1 MIFPVG
7 DNLNSENTKNL
18 AQCDNPNPKIAKVR
32 LLQTALVL
40 LSSFFV
46 AELIAA
52 TSSHSLSLLADAG
65 HVLSDVAALAITL
78 TATWYSSLEK
88 SKSVD
93 CAIELSSGTILN
105 NRQDACSTKI
115 EFYGGVGIGTIVK
128 NRQDASSTKSESSC
142 GVGILPART
151 IVKNRQDACATKSES
166 SCGVGILPARTTVK
180 NRQDASSTKSES
192 SCGVGILPARPE
204 IIAALVNSISLVAI
218 ALWIAAESIARL
230 QSPTPEV
237 EGLPMLITAIV
248 GLSINSINACCLHS
262 CCHGDLNLKSAFLHA
277 VADIFSSV
285 GVIVAAIA
293 VAWLHWNW
301 ADGLIS
307 LLVSAS
313 IILLTLPLLI
323 ESIQLLLG
331 KVSAISANQ
340 EPCDCERAS
349 AEKLLF
355 PSLEEMIK

>member
-1 MIFPVG
+1 MTFLVR
-7 DNLNSENTKNL
+7 DNFDSENAKDI
-18 AQCDNPNPKIAKVR
+18 AQCEKTNPRIGKVR

-52 TSSHSLSLLADAG
+52 LNSHSLSLLADAG
-65 HVLSDVAALAITL
+65 HVFSDVAALAITL
-78 TATWYSSLEK
+78 TATWYSSLK
-88 SKSVD
+88 NRSKSVD
-93 CAIELSSGTILN
+93 CAIELSSGTILK
-105 NRQDACSTKI
+105 NRQDACSTNS
-115 EFYGGVGIGTIVK
+115 EF
-128 NRQDASSTKSESSC
+128 DC
-142 GVGILPART
+142 GVGILPAR
-151 IVKNRQDACATKSES
+151 
-166 SCGVGILPARTTVK
+166 G
-180 NRQDASSTKSES
+180 
-192 SCGVGILPARPE
+192 E
-204 IIAALVNSISLVAI
+204 IIAALINSISLVAI
-218 ALWIAAESIARL
+218 ALWIAAESIGRL

-285 GVIVAAIA
+285 GVIIAAIA

-340 EPCDCERAS
+340 QPCDCEKVS

-355 PSLEEMIK
+355 PSLEELIK

>member
-1 MIFPVG
+1 MTFRVR
-7 DNLNSENTKNL
+7 DNFKPENTKNL
-18 AQCDNPNPKIAKVR
+18 AQCDNPNPRIAKVR

-78 TATWYSSLEK
+78 TATWYSSLK
-88 SKSVD
+88 SSKSVD
-93 CAIELSSGTILN
+93 CAIELSSGTIVN
-105 NRQDACSTKI
+105 NRQDACSTKS
-115 EFYGGVGIGTIVK
+115 EFSG
-128 NRQDASSTKSESSC
+128 
-142 GVGILPART
+142 GVGILPAR
-151 IVKNRQDACATKSES
+151 
-166 SCGVGILPARTTVK
+166 G
-180 NRQDASSTKSES
+180 
-192 SCGVGILPARPE
+192 E

-218 ALWIAAESIARL
+218 ALWIAVESIARL

-285 GVIVAAIA
+285 GVILAAIA

-331 KVSAISANQ
+331 NVSETSAIQ
-340 EPCDCERAS
+340 QPCDCEKVS

-355 PSLEEMIK
+355 PSLEELIK

>member
-7 DNLNSENTKNL
+7 DNFNSENTKNL
-18 AQCDNPNPKIAKVR
+18 AQCDNPNPRIAKVR

-78 TATWYSSLEK
+78 TATWYSSVK
-88 SKSVD
+88 RSKSVD
-93 CAIELSSGTILN
+93 CAIELTA
-105 NRQDACSTKI
+105 D
-115 EFYGGVGIGTIVK
+115 
-128 NRQDASSTKSESSC
+128 
-142 GVGILPART
+142 T
-151 IVKNRQDACATKSES
+151 IVKNRQDACSTKSEFS
-166 SCGVGILPARTTVK
+166 GGVGILPAR
-180 NRQDASSTKSES
+180 
-192 SCGVGILPARPE
+192 GE

-285 GVIVAAIA
+285 GVILAAIA

-331 KVSAISANQ
+331 NVSAISAIQ
-340 EPCDCERAS
+340 EPCDCEKVS

-355 PSLEEMIK
+355 PSLEELIK

>member
-1 MIFPVG
+1 MTFLVR
-7 DNLNSENTKNL
+7 DNFDSENAKDI
-18 AQCDNPNPKIAKVR
+18 AQCENINPRIGKIR

-52 TSSHSLSLLADAG
+52 LNSHSLSLLADAG
-65 HVLSDVAALAITL
+65 HVFSDVAALAITL
-78 TATWYSSLEK
+78 TATWYSSVKRK

-93 CAIELSSGTILN
+93 CTIELRSGSILK
-105 NRQDACSTKI
+105 NRQDACSTNS
-115 EFYGGVGIGTIVK
+115 EFAG
-128 NRQDASSTKSESSC
+128 
-142 GVGILPART
+142 GVGILPARKKLVENGA
-151 IVKNRQDACATKSES
+151 ISAIAQSPIPD
-166 SCGVGILPARTTVK
+166 
-180 NRQDASSTKSES
+180 
-192 SCGVGILPARPE
+192 RPE
-204 IIAALVNSISLVAI
+204 IIAALINSISLVAI
-218 ALWIAAESIARL
+218 ALWIAVESIARL

-285 GVIVAAIA
+285 GVILAAIA

-331 KVSAISANQ
+331 KVSAISASQ
-340 EPCDCERAS
+340 QPCDCEKVNS
-349 AEKLLF
+349 EKLLF
-355 PSLEEMIK
+355 PSLEELIK

>member
-1 MIFPVG
+1 MTFRVR
-7 DNLNSENTKNL
+7 DNFKPENTKNL
-18 AQCDNPNPKIAKVR
+18 AQCDNPNPRIAKVR

-78 TATWYSSLEK
+78 TATWYSSLK
-88 SKSVD
+88 SSKSVD
-93 CAIELSSGTILN
+93 CAIELNSGTIVN
-105 NRQDACSTKI
+105 NRQDACSTKS
-115 EFYGGVGIGTIVK
+115 EFSG
-128 NRQDASSTKSESSC
+128 
-142 GVGILPART
+142 GVGILPAR
-151 IVKNRQDACATKSES
+151 
-166 SCGVGILPARTTVK
+166 G
-180 NRQDASSTKSES
+180 
-192 SCGVGILPARPE
+192 E

-218 ALWIAAESIARL
+218 ALWIAVESIARL

-285 GVIVAAIA
+285 GVILAAIA

-331 KVSAISANQ
+331 NVSAISAIQ
-340 EPCDCERAS
+340 QPCDCEKVS

-355 PSLEEMIK
+355 PSLEELIK

>member
-1 MIFPVG
+1 MTFLVR
-7 DNLNSENTKNL
+7 DNFDSENAKDI
-18 AQCDNPNPKIAKVR
+18 AQCENTNPRIGKVR

-52 TSSHSLSLLADAG
+52 LNSHSLSLLADAG
-65 HVLSDVAALAITL
+65 HVFSDVAALAITL
-78 TATWYSSLEK
+78 TATWYSSVKRK

-93 CAIELSSGTILN
+93 CAIELRSGSILK
-105 NRQDACSTKI
+105 NRQDACSTNS
-115 EFYGGVGIGTIVK
+115 ESSSGVGIGTIVK
-128 NRQDASSTKSESSC
+128 NRQDACE
-142 GVGILPART
+142 A
-151 IVKNRQDACATKSES
+151 N
-166 SCGVGILPARTTVK
+166 
-180 NRQDASSTKSES
+180 SES

-204 IIAALVNSISLVAI
+204 IIAALINSISLVAI

-285 GVIVAAIA
+285 GVILAAIA

-331 KVSAISANQ
+331 KVSAISASQ
-340 EPCDCERAS
+340 QPCDCEKVS

-355 PSLEEMIK
+355 PSLEELIK

>member
-7 DNLNSENTKNL
+7 DNFNPENTKNL
-18 AQCDNPNPKIAKVR
+18 AQCDNPNPRIAKVR

-78 TATWYSSLEK
+78 TATWYSSVK
-88 SKSVD
+88 RSKSVD
-93 CAIELSSGTILN
+93 CAIELTA
-105 NRQDACSTKI
+105 D
-115 EFYGGVGIGTIVK
+115 
-128 NRQDASSTKSESSC
+128 
-142 GVGILPART
+142 T
-151 IVKNRQDACATKSES
+151 IVKNRQDACSTKSEFS
-166 SCGVGILPARTTVK
+166 GGVGILPAR
-180 NRQDASSTKSES
+180 
-192 SCGVGILPARPE
+192 GE

-285 GVIVAAIA
+285 GVILAAIA

-331 KVSAISANQ
+331 NVSAISAIQ
-340 EPCDCERAS
+340 EPCDCEKVS

-355 PSLEEMIK
+355 PSLEELIK

>member
-1 MIFPVG
+1 MIFPVE
-7 DNLNSENTKNL
+7 DNFNSQSTKHRARCGNET
-18 AQCDNPNPKIAKVR
+18 PKIAKVQ
-32 LLQTALVL
+32 LLQTALIL

-52 TSSHSLSLLADAG
+52 LNSHSLSLLADAG
-65 HVLSDVAALAITL
+65 HVFSDVAALAITL
-78 TATWYSSLEK
+78 AATLYSSLK
-88 SKSVD
+88 ARKHS
-93 CAIELSSGTILN
+93 
-105 NRQDACSTKI
+105 
-115 EFYGGVGIGTIVK
+115 
-128 NRQDASSTKSESSC
+128 SESRSNSPDNFSK
-142 GVGILPART
+142 IPT
-151 IVKNRQDACATKSES
+151 
-166 SCGVGILPARTTVK
+166 
-180 NRQDASSTKSES
+180 
-192 SCGVGILPARPE
+192 RPE

-230 QSPTPEV
+230 QSPTPELD
-237 EGLPMLITAIV
+237 GFPMLITAIV
-248 GLSINSINACCLHS
+248 GLSVNSINAFCLHS

-277 VADIFSSV
+277 IADICSSI

-323 ESIQLLLG
+323 ESIKLLLG
-331 KVSAISANQ
+331 KVSTISAIQ
-340 EPCDCERAS
+340 QPCDCPKIS

-355 PSLEEMIK
+355 PSLEELIK

>member
-1 MIFPVG
+1 MTFPVG
-7 DNLNSENTKNL
+7 DNFNSENTKNL
-18 AQCDNPNPKIAKVR
+18 AQCDNANPRIAKVR

-52 TSSHSLSLLADAG
+52 INSHSLSLLADAG

-78 TATWYSSLEK
+78 TATWYSSLK
-88 SKSVD
+88 RSKLVD
-93 CAIELSSGTILN
+93 CAIELSSDTML
-105 NRQDACSTKI
+105 
-115 EFYGGVGIGTIVK
+115 K
-128 NRQDASSTKSESSC
+128 NRQDTCSTNSEFDC
-142 GVGILPART
+142 GVGILPAR
-151 IVKNRQDACATKSES
+151 
-166 SCGVGILPARTTVK
+166 G
-180 NRQDASSTKSES
+180 
-192 SCGVGILPARPE
+192 E

-218 ALWIAAESIARL
+218 ALWIATESIARL
-230 QSPTPEV
+230 LSPTPEV
-237 EGLPMLITAIV
+237 EGLPILITAII

-285 GVIVAAIA
+285 GVILAAIA

-331 KVSAISANQ
+331 NVSAISAIQ
-340 EPCDCERAS
+340 EPCDCEIVRVK
-349 AEKLLF
+349 KLLF
-355 PSLEEMIK
+355 PTLEQLIK

>member
-7 DNLNSENTKNL
+7 DNFNSENTTHLVRCGN
-18 AQCDNPNPKIAKVR
+18 DTPKIAKVR
-32 LLQTALVL
+32 LLQTALIL

-52 TSSHSLSLLADAG
+52 LNSHSLSLLADAG
-65 HVLSDVAALAITL
+65 HVFSDIAALAITL
-78 TATWYSSLEK
+78 AATLYSSLK
-88 SKSVD
+88 TRKHS
-93 CAIELSSGTILN
+93 
-105 NRQDACSTKI
+105 
-115 EFYGGVGIGTIVK
+115 
-128 NRQDASSTKSESSC
+128 SESRSNTADHFSN
-142 GVGILPART
+142 LPT
-151 IVKNRQDACATKSES
+151 
-166 SCGVGILPARTTVK
+166 
-180 NRQDASSTKSES
+180 
-192 SCGVGILPARPE
+192 RPE

-230 QSPTPEV
+230 LSPTAEV

-248 GLSINSINACCLHS
+248 GLSVNSINAFCLHS

-277 VADIFSSV
+277 VADVCSSI

-323 ESIQLLLG
+323 ESSQLLLG
-331 KVSAISANQ
+331 KVSAISAIQ
-340 EPCDCERAS
+340 EPCDCEKLS

-355 PSLEEMIK
+355 PSLEELIK

>member
-1 MIFPVG
+1 MTLPVG
-7 DNLNSENTKNL
+7 DNFNSQNTKNL
-18 AQCDNPNPKIAKVR
+18 TQCDNANPRIAKVR

-52 TSSHSLSLLADAG
+52 INSHSLSLLADAG

-78 TATWYSSLEK
+78 TATWYSSLK
-88 SKSVD
+88 RSKSVD
-93 CAIELSSGTILN
+93 CAIELSSDTMLK
-105 NRQDACSTKI
+105 NRQDACSTNS
-115 EFYGGVGIGTIVK
+115 EF
-128 NRQDASSTKSESSC
+128 DC
-142 GVGILPART
+142 GVGILPAR
-151 IVKNRQDACATKSES
+151 
-166 SCGVGILPARTTVK
+166 G
-180 NRQDASSTKSES
+180 
-192 SCGVGILPARPE
+192 E

-218 ALWIAAESIARL
+218 ALWIATESIARL
-230 QSPTPEV
+230 LSPTPEV
-237 EGLPMLITAIV
+237 EGLPMLITAII

-285 GVIVAAIA
+285 GVILAAIA

-331 KVSAISANQ
+331 NVSAISAIQ
-340 EPCDCERAS
+340 EPCDCEIVR

-355 PSLEEMIK
+355 PTLEQLIK

>member
-1 MIFPVG
+1 MTFPVG
-7 DNLNSENTKNL
+7 DKFNSENTKNL

-78 TATWYSSLEK
+78 TATWYSSVK
-88 SKSVD
+88 RSKSVD
-93 CAIELSSGTILN
+93 CAIELTA
-105 NRQDACSTKI
+105 D
-115 EFYGGVGIGTIVK
+115 TIVK
-128 NRQDASSTKSESSC
+128 NRQD
-142 GVGILPART
+142 
-151 IVKNRQDACATKSES
+151 DY
-166 SCGVGILPARTTVK
+166 
-180 NRQDASSTKSES
+180 STKSES

-285 GVIVAAIA
+285 GVILAAIA

-331 KVSAISANQ
+331 NVSAMSAIQ
-340 EPCDCERAS
+340 EPCDCEKVS

-355 PSLEEMIK
+355 PSLEELIK

>member
-1 MIFPVG
+1 MTFPLR
-7 DNLNSENTKNL
+7 DNFKFENAKDIAHCEN
-18 AQCDNPNPKIAKVR
+18 QNPKIAKVR

-46 AELIAA
+46 AELMAA
-52 TSSHSLSLLADAG
+52 MTSHSLSLLADAG
-65 HVLSDVAALAITL
+65 HVFSDVAALAITL
-78 TATWYSSLEK
+78 TATWYSSVKRK

-93 CAIELSSGTILN
+93 CTIAQSPIPE
-105 NRQDACSTKI
+105 R
-115 EFYGGVGIGTIVK
+115 G
-128 NRQDASSTKSESSC
+128 
-142 GVGILPART
+142 
-151 IVKNRQDACATKSES
+151 
-166 SCGVGILPARTTVK
+166 
-180 NRQDASSTKSES
+180 
-192 SCGVGILPARPE
+192 E
-204 IIAALVNSISLVAI
+204 IIAALINSISLVAI

-277 VADIFSSV
+277 VADIFFSV
-285 GVIVAAIA
+285 GVILAAIA

-331 KVSAISANQ
+331 KVSAISASQ
-340 EPCDCERAS
+340 QPCDCEKVS

-355 PSLEEMIK
+355 PSLEELIK

>member
-1 MIFPVG
+1 MTFPVR
-7 DNLNSENTKNL
+7 DNFNSENTKDL
-18 AQCDNPNPKIAKVR
+18 AHSQNPNSSIPKVR
-32 LLQTALVL
+32 LLQTALIL

-78 TATWYSSLEK
+78 TATWYSSLK
-88 SKSVD
+88 RSKSVD
-93 CAIELSSGTILN
+93 CAIL
-105 NRQDACSTKI
+105 
-115 EFYGGVGIGTIVK
+115 FVG
-128 NRQDASSTKSESSC
+128 AAP
-142 GVGILPART
+142 VGAGFANGRSAI
-151 IVKNRQDACATKSES
+151 
-166 SCGVGILPARTTVK
+166 
-180 NRQDASSTKSES
+180 
-192 SCGVGILPARPE
+192 PARPE

-248 GLSINSINACCLHS
+248 GLSVNSINACCLHS

-285 GVIVAAIA
+285 GVILAAIA

-307 LLVSAS
+307 LLVSVS

-331 KVSAISANQ
+331 NVSAISATQ
-340 EPCDCERAS
+340 QPCDCERVS

-355 PSLEEMIK
+355 PSLEELIK

>member
-1 MIFPVG
+1 MTFPVR
-7 DNLNSENTKNL
+7 DNFNSENAKDI
-18 AQCDNPNPKIAKVR
+18 AHGENPNPKIAKVR

-52 TSSHSLSLLADAG
+52 MTSHSLSLLADAG
-65 HVLSDVAALAITL
+65 HVFSDVAALAITL
-78 TATWYSSLEK
+78 TATWYSSVKGK

-93 CAIELSSGTILN
+93 CTIAQSPIPE
-105 NRQDACSTKI
+105 R
-115 EFYGGVGIGTIVK
+115 G
-128 NRQDASSTKSESSC
+128 
-142 GVGILPART
+142 
-151 IVKNRQDACATKSES
+151 
-166 SCGVGILPARTTVK
+166 
-180 NRQDASSTKSES
+180 
-192 SCGVGILPARPE
+192 E
-204 IIAALVNSISLVAI
+204 IIAALINSISLVAI

-285 GVIVAAIA
+285 GVILAAIA

-307 LLVSAS
+307 LIVSAS

-323 ESIQLLLG
+323 ESIQMLLG
-331 KVSAISANQ
+331 KVSEISATQ
-340 EPCDCERAS
+340 QPCDCPKIS

-355 PSLEEMIK
+355 PSLEQLIK

>member
-1 MIFPVG
+1 MTFPVM
-7 DNLNSENTKNL
+7 DNFNSENAK
-18 AQCDNPNPKIAKVR
+18 AIPYGIASPRVQCENPNPRIPKVR

-52 TSSHSLSLLADAG
+52 MTSHSLSLLADAG
-65 HVLSDVAALAITL
+65 HVFSDVAALAITL
-78 TATWYSSLEK
+78 TATWYSSRK
-88 SKSVD
+88 RSKPVD
-93 CAIELSSGTILN
+93 CAIELRAGAILN
-105 NRQDACSTKI
+105 NRQDACSTKS
-115 EFYGGVGIGTIVK
+115 EF
-128 NRQDASSTKSESSC
+128 DC
-142 GVGILPART
+142 GVGILPAHKRLVENGA
-151 IVKNRQDACATKSES
+151 ISAIAQS
-166 SCGVGILPARTTVK
+166 SI
-180 NRQDASSTKSES
+180 
-192 SCGVGILPARPE
+192 PARPE

-285 GVIVAAIA
+285 GVILAAIA

-331 KVSAISANQ
+331 KVSEISATQ
-340 EPCDCERAS
+340 QPCDCQKIS

-355 PSLEEMIK
+355 PSLEELIK

>member
-1 MIFPVG
+1 MIFPVR
-7 DNLNSENTKNL
+7 DNFNSENTKDL
-18 AQCDNPNPKIAKVR
+18 AGCDANPRIAKVR

-65 HVLSDVAALAITL
+65 HVLSDVAALTITL
-78 TATWYSSLEK
+78 AATWYSSLK
-88 SKSVD
+88 SRRKPVD
-93 CAIELSSGTILN
+93 CAIELSSGTILK
-105 NRQDACSTKI
+105 NRQDACSTNS
-115 EFYGGVGIGTIVK
+115 EFSGGAGIGTIVN
-128 NRQDASSTKSESSC
+128 NRQDACEAKSEFSC
-142 GVGILPART
+142 GVGIEPAR
-151 IVKNRQDACATKSES
+151 
-166 SCGVGILPARTTVK
+166 G
-180 NRQDASSTKSES
+180 
-192 SCGVGILPARPE
+192 E

-285 GVIVAAIA
+285 GVILAAIA

-331 KVSAISANQ
+331 KVSAISATQ
-340 EPCDCERAS
+340 QGCDCQKIS

-355 PSLEEMIK
+355 PSLEELIK

>member
-1 MIFPVG
+1 MIFPVR
-7 DNLNSENTKNL
+7 DNFEPENAKDI
-18 AQCDNPNPKIAKVR
+18 AQCENINPRMGKVR

-52 TSSHSLSLLADAG
+52 LNSHSLSLLADAG
-65 HVLSDVAALAITL
+65 HVFSDVAALAITL
-78 TATWYSSLEK
+78 TATWYSSLK
-88 SKSVD
+88 NRSKSVD
-93 CAIELSSGTILN
+93 CAIELSSGTILK
-105 NRQDACSTKI
+105 NRQDACSTNS
-115 EFYGGVGIGTIVK
+115 EF
-128 NRQDASSTKSESSC
+128 DC
-142 GVGILPART
+142 GVGILPAR
-151 IVKNRQDACATKSES
+151 
-166 SCGVGILPARTTVK
+166 G
-180 NRQDASSTKSES
+180 
-192 SCGVGILPARPE
+192 E
-204 IIAALVNSISLVAI
+204 IIAALINSISLVAI
-218 ALWIAAESIARL
+218 ALWIAAESIGRL

-285 GVIVAAIA
+285 GVILAAIA

-340 EPCDCERAS
+340 QPCDCEKVS

-355 PSLEEMIK
+355 PSLEELIK

>member
-1 MIFPVG
+1 MTFLVR
-7 DNLNSENTKNL
+7 DNFDSENAKDI
-18 AQCDNPNPKIAKVR
+18 AQCENTNPRIGKVR

-52 TSSHSLSLLADAG
+52 LNSHSLSLLADAG
-65 HVLSDVAALAITL
+65 HVFSDVAALAITL
-78 TATWYSSLEK
+78 TATWYSSVKRK

-93 CAIELSSGTILN
+93 CAIELSSGTILK
-105 NRQDACSTKI
+105 NRQDACSTNS
-115 EFYGGVGIGTIVK
+115 EF
-128 NRQDASSTKSESSC
+128 DC
-142 GVGILPART
+142 GVGILPARKKLVLRSGS
-151 IVKNRQDACATKSES
+151 ILKNRQDACSTNSEFD
-166 SCGVGILPARTTVK
+166 CGVGILPAR
-180 NRQDASSTKSES
+180 
-192 SCGVGILPARPE
+192 GE
-204 IIAALVNSISLVAI
+204 IIAALINSISLVAI
-218 ALWIAAESIARL
+218 ALWIAAESIGRL

-285 GVIVAAIA
+285 GVILAAIA

-331 KVSAISANQ
+331 KVSAISAIQ
-340 EPCDCERAS
+340 QPCDCEKVS

-355 PSLEEMIK
+355 PSLEELIK

>member
-1 MIFPVG
+1 MTFLVR
-7 DNLNSENTKNL
+7 DNFDSENAKDI
-18 AQCDNPNPKIAKVR
+18 AQCENTNPRIGKVR

-52 TSSHSLSLLADAG
+52 LNSHSLSLLADAG
-65 HVLSDVAALAITL
+65 HVFSDVAALAITL
-78 TATWYSSLEK
+78 TATWYSSVKRK

-93 CAIELSSGTILN
+93 CAIELRSDTIVK
-105 NRQDACSTKI
+105 NRQDACSTNS
-115 EFYGGVGIGTIVK
+115 ESSSGVGIGTIVK
-128 NRQDASSTKSESSC
+128 NRQDACE
-142 GVGILPART
+142 A
-151 IVKNRQDACATKSES
+151 N
-166 SCGVGILPARTTVK
+166 
-180 NRQDASSTKSES
+180 SES

-204 IIAALVNSISLVAI
+204 IIAALINSISLVAI

-285 GVIVAAIA
+285 GVILAAIA

-331 KVSAISANQ
+331 KVSAISASQ
-340 EPCDCERAS
+340 QPCDCEKVS

-355 PSLEEMIK
+355 PSLEELIK

>member
-1 MIFPVG
+1 MTFLVR
-7 DNLNSENTKNL
+7 DNFDSENAKDI
-18 AQCDNPNPKIAKVR
+18 AQCENTNPRIGKVR

-52 TSSHSLSLLADAG
+52 LNSHSLSLLADAG
-65 HVLSDVAALAITL
+65 HVFSDVAALAITL
-78 TATWYSSLEK
+78 TATWYSSLKRK

-93 CAIELSSGTILN
+93 CAIELSSGTILK
-105 NRQDACSTKI
+105 NRQDACSTNS
-115 EFYGGVGIGTIVK
+115 EF
-128 NRQDASSTKSESSC
+128 DC
-142 GVGILPART
+142 GVGILPARKKLVLRSGS
-151 IVKNRQDACATKSES
+151 ILKNRQDACSTNSEFD
-166 SCGVGILPARTTVK
+166 CGVGILPAR
-180 NRQDASSTKSES
+180 
-192 SCGVGILPARPE
+192 GE
-204 IIAALVNSISLVAI
+204 IIAALINSISLVAI
-218 ALWIAAESIARL
+218 ALWIAAESIGRL

-285 GVIVAAIA
+285 GVILAAIA

-323 ESIQLLLG
+323 ESLQLLLG
-331 KVSAISANQ
+331 KVSAISATQ
-340 EPCDCERAS
+340 PPCDCEKLS

-355 PSLEEMIK
+355 PSLEELIK